1 MMWGNRGMGTWHNPH
16 VLTLPKLKV
25 QCSVRTPLCSLV
37 CYLLVQYAIINLRQP
52 IQYNMFR
59 KAMLSMTMNDTDRNK
74 EFTQP
79 PGPHLHSIPSFYSV
93 PQTLQS
99 F

>member
-1 MMWGNRGMGTWHNPH
+1 
-16 VLTLPKLKV
+16 
-25 QCSVRTPLCSLV
+25 
-37 CYLLVQYAIINLRQP
+37 
-52 IQYNMFR
+52 
-59 KAMLSMTMNDTDRNK
+59 MLSMTMNDTDRNK

-99 F
+99 FQAEHSISHNGN